1 MPKTISHSSKL
12 EDLTTSYESLM
23 AISTLMLKAHKA
35 INSYIILHLPNANKG
50 DGNLASIFAAIN
62 YLLTKS
68 NNLLII
74 LPKRYSSYR
83 GPYFADIF
91 RVTTS
96 RFLLL
101 SFWDGG
107 SKVYSFE
114 PYKYLEFATYL
125 EIKAFND
132 YSHIRRSVVDK
143 LKFFLFHL
151 FENASHHGYSSDPI
165 FICSSCRNSILKFTI
180 TNCGQGF
187 FKNISQF
194 NSKIINEEE
203 AIILALEGNFSSGT
217 HASGCLNSLMIF
229 CIENG
234 GSLIIV
240 SGSALVKAENV
251 NRFSVHS
258 LPGPFRGAII
268 SLSIKV

>member
-101 SFWDGG
+101 SF
-107 SKVYSFE
+107 
-114 PYKYLEFATYL
+114 
-125 EIKAFND
+125 
-132 YSHIRRSVVDK
+132 
-143 LKFFLFHL
+143 
-151 FENASHHGYSSDPI
+151 
-165 FICSSCRNSILKFTI
+165 
-180 TNCGQGF
+180 
-187 FKNISQF
+187 
-194 NSKIINEEE
+194 
-203 AIILALEGNFSSGT
+203 
-217 HASGCLNSLMIF
+217 
-229 CIENG
+229 
-234 GSLIIV
+234 
-240 SGSALVKAENV
+240 
-251 NRFSVHS
+251 
-258 LPGPFRGAII
+258 
-268 SLSIKV
+268 